1 MNAKILPLLFAVTTL
16 LPTAAQAQQMPNPG
30 NLSQN
35 LSIPNNPTIRTTIS
49 GTITA
54 KNPNQIFKE
63 YGPVKCNQFKVTL
76 RQSNPND
83 VVVSVPG
90 QPPKSKFPDSY
101 APVTVQATGN
111 HIGLGCK
118 FSLAVPANAG
128 EKAYL
133 VAEVPPIGLRVF
145 PSGWSNP
152 MPLPMPGF
160 KHDGGRNFVV
170 ELINIH

>member
-1 MNAKILPLLFAVTTL
+1 M
-16 LPTAAQAQQMPNPG
+16 Q
-30 NLSQN
+30 
-35 LSIPNNPTIRTTIS
+35 R
-49 GTITA
+49 
-54 KNPNQIFKE
+54 
-63 YGPVKCNQFKVTL
+63 
-76 RQSNPND
+76 PND
-83 VVVSVPG
+83 VVVSVLG
-90 QPPKSKFPDSY
+90 QPSKSKFPDSY

-118 FSLAVPANAG
+118 FSLVVPANAG

-133 VAEVPPIGLRVF
+133 VAEVPLWLQAF

-152 MPLPMPGF
+152 IPLPMAGF